1 MKFSV
6 IVPVYN
12 TTNTIARCVD
22 SIIAS
27 GLPDGDF
34 EIILVNDGSTDGSG
48 SICESIAKDH
58 PFVRVINQDNGGVSV
73 ARNMGISVA
82 EGEYVCFCDSDDFFV
97 PGSFTDIIPY
107 CGENVDLIRFYCD
120 IVLQG
125 ENRVSEHVASRV
137 TFRGSGKEYIR
148 RFGIETFCWNYLY
161 KREFLVSKGLFF
173 TPGIIA
179 EDTDFI
185 FRVMMADPMIVSIND
200 HIYQYA
206 IRPNSIST
214 DRSPDNSRR
223 FATDFAGTLIKMES
237 ILKDYKDADPILYYA
252 GRKSLEARV
261 VSLFSRFLSSD
272 YSKEE
277 FNSVLISLKAAGVLP
292 FEIASSTR
300 QEQISRTVISILS
313 RFPGIFPLTRWIFRH
328 FFLPVIYP
336 RLLRKVINS

>member
-48 SICESIAKDH
+48 SICESIATDH

-125 ENRVSEHVASRV
+125 DNRVSEHVASRV

-185 FRVMMADPMIVSIND
+185 FRVMMADPMIISIND

-214 DRSPDNSRR
+214 DRSPGNSRR

-300 QEQISRTVISILS
+300 QEQISRTAISILS

>member
-1 MKFSV
+1 M
-6 IVPVYN
+6 
-12 TTNTIARCVD
+12 
-22 SIIAS
+22 
-27 GLPDGDF
+27 
-34 EIILVNDGSTDGSG
+34 
-48 SICESIAKDH
+48 
-58 PFVRVINQDNGGVSV
+58 

-82 EGEYVCFCDSDDFFV
+82 DGEYVCFCDSDDFFV

-125 ENRVSEHVASRV
+125 ENRVSEYGKGRV
-137 TFRGSGKEYIR
+137 TFQGTGKEYIR

-161 KREFLVSKGLFF
+161 RREFLISKGLFF

-214 DRSPDNSRR
+214 DRSPGNSRR

-300 QEQISRTVISILS
+300 QEQISRTAISILS
-313 RFPGIFPLTRWIFRH
+313 RFPGIFPLARRVFRH